1 MKPSRQPYISKST
14 YLMGLQCQKLI
25 WFRYNAKDQ
34 IPAYDEATQ
43 AIFDQGTE
51 VGELARQLFPDGIVV
66 APGIINPDEVIAQ
79 TQKAIQAR
87 RPLYEAAF
95 VFHGGYAR
103 TDILVPVTG
112 DAWDLIEVKST
123 TKLKE
128 EVHLSDIAFQAFV
141 LAGAGIKILKCFLA
155 HINNEFVRHGAIDPQ
170 KLFTLED
177 VTRQVSGLSREVE
190 EQLDALQRVIGA
202 KAHPEIQIGPHC
214 TKPYGCP
221 LYDRCWSF
229 LPEASVFTLYND
241 RSRKYKLFAQ
251 GIHHLKDIP
260 ADFALTDNQAIQRST
275 LLAGKPHVDRPALA
289 AFLGQ
294 LEYPVSFLDFETF
307 ATAIPLFDGSR
318 PFQQIPFQYSL
329 HILRRPVATSGIGA
343 KSRFDHRQFLAE
355 GTADPRPEFMRQ
367 LRDALPETGSV
378 VIYNATFETSR
389 LKEGCELLPEFKPW
403 FRKVTPR
410 IVDLLLP
417 FRGFRYYHPQQH
429 GSASMKAVL
438 PALTGKGYEHLVI
451 QEGNAASREFLR
463 VTYGQ
468 VTAAERRRV
477 RQHLEEYCGLD
488 TLGMVHI
495 LHELEIITER

>member
-1 MKPSRQPYISKST
+1 MATQPMNPSRQQYISKST

-34 IPAYDEATQ
+34 IPAPDESTQ
-43 AIFDQGTE
+43 AVFDQGTE

-66 APGIINPDEVIAQ
+66 APGIINPDEVIAE

-87 RPLYEAAF
+87 QPLYEAAF

-103 TDILVPVTG
+103 TDILVPVAG

-128 EVHLSDIAFQAFV
+128 EVHLPDIAFQAFV
-141 LAGAGIKILKCFLA
+141 LAGAGIKIRKCFLA

-170 KLFTLED
+170 QFFTLED
-177 VTRQVSGLSREVE
+177 VTRQISGLSREVG
-190 EQLDALQRVIGA
+190 EQLDELQRIIGA
-202 KAHPEIQIGPHC
+202 KAHPEIQIGPQC
-214 TKPYGCP
+214 DDPYTCP
-221 LYDRCWSF
+221 LRERCWSF
-229 LPEASVFTLYND
+229 LPEASVFTLYRGGK
-241 RSRKYKLFAQ
+241 RSFALVKQ
-251 GIHHLKDIP
+251 GIQHLKKIP
-260 ADFALTDNQAIQRST
+260 ADFTLTDNQSIQRAA
-275 LLAGKPHVDRPALA
+275 LLAGKPHIDRPALTT
-289 AFLGQ
+289 FLGQ
-294 LEYPVSFLDFETF
+294 LEYPVSFLDFETIG
-307 ATAIPLFDGSR
+307 TAIPLFDDSR
-318 PFQQIPFQYSL
+318 PFQQIPFQFSL
-329 HILRRPVATSGIGA
+329 HILCRPDAT
-343 KSRFDHRQFLAE
+343 SRFDPEHRQFLAE

-378 VIYNATFETSR
+378 VTYNASFETAR

-429 GSASMKAVL
+429 GSASRKAVL
-438 PALTGKGYEHLVI
+438 PALTGKGYEHLAI
-451 QEGNAASREFLR
+451 QEGGAASREFLR
-463 VTYGQ
+463 VTHGQ

-488 TLGMVHI
+488 TMGMVQI
-495 LHELEIITER
+495 IRELLSFA